1 MGRCEQPGELQWGR
15 RYLMV
20 RPDHFRVEYAI
31 NPYMRLEA
39 QPHPDRAARQWR
51 SLVAAVRAAGATVEV
66 VPQVGDCPDMVYAMN
81 LGLALAADGSDIGAD
96 LMMSHMRHRERRAES
111 SPAADWFARRGR
123 RPMYLGRDG
132 VGAHFESG
140 DAFPFADGLVVGF
153 GPRTDELAMK
163 HLAAAFDVTVRGLRL
178 THPGMYHLD
187 LAFCPLDQDRAM
199 VCPAAFDDD
208 SARAVLELVPQP
220 LVLSESEALTFAA
233 NSVVIGRRI
242 LMPACPS
249 RARRMLESW
258 GFDVVVV
265 DVSEFHKG
273 GGSIRCLT
281 NPLDIVIGR
290 DLPTHPGGQV
300 LLPPRRS
307 DTYSARSDTY
317 SSEVGASVAAVRG
330 AITTVAG

>member
-1 MGRCEQPGELQWGR
+1 
-15 RYLMV
+15 
-20 RPDHFRVEYAI
+20 
-31 NPYMRLEA
+31 
-39 QPHPDRAARQWR
+39 
-51 SLVAAVRAAGATVEV
+51 
-66 VPQVGDCPDMVYAMN
+66 
-81 LGLALAADGSDIGAD
+81 
-96 LMMSHMRHRERRAES
+96 
-111 SPAADWFARRGR
+111 
-123 RPMYLGRDG
+123 MYLGRDG
-132 VGAHFESG
+132 VGPHFESG
-140 DAFPFADGLVVGF
+140 DAFPFADSLVVGF

-187 LAFCPLDQDRAM
+187 LAFCPLDQDRAI

-208 SARAVLELVPQP
+208 SARAVMQLVPEP
-220 LVLSESEALTFAA
+220 LVLTESEALTFAA

-249 RARRMLESW
+249 RVRCTLESW

-281 NPLDIVIGR
+281 NPLDVMIGR
-290 DLPTHPGGQV
+290 DLPAGRPGGEV
-300 LLPPRRS
+300 LLASRRS
-307 DTYSARSDTY
+307 DTYSSPSDTC
-317 SSEVGASVAAVRG
+317 SSQVGASAAAAGG